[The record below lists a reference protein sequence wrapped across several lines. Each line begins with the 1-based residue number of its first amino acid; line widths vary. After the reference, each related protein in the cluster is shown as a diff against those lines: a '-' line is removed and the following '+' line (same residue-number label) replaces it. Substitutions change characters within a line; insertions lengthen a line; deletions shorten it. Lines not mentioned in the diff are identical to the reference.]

1 MKIII
6 VGLGKV
12 GYAIAEQ
19 MSGED
24 HDLVLVD
31 QSSEALDHADS
42 MLDAMCVEGNGACA
56 SVLLE
61 AGVRESDLLI
71 AVSANDE
78 VNLICCL
85 MAKKLGA
92 KHTVARVRNPEYF
105 RDAQILRREIGLDMI
120 INPEH
125 AAAQEVSRILRVP
138 SAFSVETFAR
148 GTVEMIGF
156 QLEAGDNLV
165 GRSLVEYNREIPN
178 NVLLCAAKRGEEVF
192 VPNGS
197 FVPLAGDRVYVIG
210 TPAET
215 TRLLRSMGR
224 ATSPIRRVSVL
235 GGSRIALYLSWALED
250 LGTHVTIVEKDGEK
264 CLSLAEQLPRAS
276 VIQGDGTDH
285 DLLES
290 EGIFHCDAFVAVT
303 DRDEENLLMA
313 LTAKRYGVKKVL
325 PKMSRMGYLDIVNL
339 TGLDTVISPKA
350 IIASRISSYVR
361 GLANS
366 QGSAV
371 ESLHNILGGAME
383 AVEFTATAA
392 THFLDRPLSDLSF
405 RKGLL
410 VAAIVH
416 NGKLEIPNGRSQIHA
431 GDRVIVVAKKLFLQD
446 LNDILG
452 T

>member
-19 MSGED
+19 MTGEN
-24 HDLVLVD
+24 HDLVVVD
-31 QSSEALDHADS
+31 QSAAALDHADT
-42 MLDAMCVEGNGACA
+42 MLDVMCVEGNGASA
-56 SVLLE
+56 SVLLQ
-61 AGVRESDLLI
+61 AGVREADLLI
-71 AVSANDE
+71 AVSENDE

-105 RDAQILRREIGLDMI
+105 RDAPILRREIGLDMI

-125 AAAQEVSRILRVP
+125 SAAQEISRILRVP
-138 SAFSVETFAR
+138 SAFSVESFAR
-148 GTVEMIGF
+148 GSVELIGF
-156 QLEAGDNLV
+156 QAEPTDSLV
-165 GRSLVEYNREIPN
+165 GKTLTAFNRETPN
-178 NVLLCAAKRGEEVF
+178 SVLLCAAKRGEEVI

-210 TPAET
+210 TPVET
-215 TRLLRSMGR
+215 TRVLRSMGR
-224 ATSPIRRVSVL
+224 AMSPIRRISIL
-235 GGSRIALYLSWALED
+235 GGSRIALYLAWELQEA
-250 LGTHVTIVEKDGEK
+250 GTHITIVEKNEEK
-264 CLSLAEQLPRAS
+264 CLALAEKLPQATI
-276 VIQGDGTDH
+276 IQGDGTDH

-290 EGIFHCDAFVAVT
+290 EGIFHCDAFISVT

-313 LTAKRYGVKKVL
+313 LTAKRFGVKKVL
-325 PKMSRMGYLDIVNL
+325 PKMSRLGYLDIVNL
-339 TGLDTVISPKA
+339 TGINCVISPRA
-350 IIASRISSYVR
+350 IVASQISSYVR

-371 ESLHNILGGAME
+371 ESLHSILGGAME
-383 AVEFTATAA
+383 AVEFTATNA

-410 VAAIVH
+410 IAAIVH

-431 GDRVIVVAKKLFLQD
+431 GDRVIVVAQKLFLQD

-452 T
+452 